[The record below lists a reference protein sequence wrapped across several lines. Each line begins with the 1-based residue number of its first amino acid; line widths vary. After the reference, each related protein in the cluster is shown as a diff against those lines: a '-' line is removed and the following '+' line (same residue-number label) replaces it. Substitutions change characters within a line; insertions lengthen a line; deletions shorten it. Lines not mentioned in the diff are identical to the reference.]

1 MRTAE
6 TICGKGKK
14 TMRTFQII
22 YNDLS
27 TGIVSAEH
35 LKADSEKEALDI
47 FNAQYEFF
55 DYDIIAVD
63 EMEKEGENH
72 EHC

>member
-1 MRTAE
+1 M
-6 TICGKGKK
+6 K
-14 TMRTFQII
+14 TFQVI

-35 LKADSEKEALDI
+35 IKANSEKEALEI

-63 EMEKEGENH
+63 EMEEKEKK
-72 EHC
+72 

>member
-1 MRTAE
+1 MKE
-6 TICGKGKK
+6 KK
-14 TMRTFQII
+14 TMKTFQVI

-35 LKADSEKEALDI
+35 IKASNRKEALDI

-63 EMEKEGENH
+63 EMEEKEEK
-72 EHC
+72 